1 MKHIRAAVL
10 LTTLVTSGAAV
21 VHLAQAQDVPT
32 RARDNGAVVAFAQA
46 HPTSTKYSFVRLD
59 GPARTAVLDEHARL
73 VAMFTDGARTAVLGG
88 QSRTFSDPQRTSAV
102 VTTSSWVRLAP
113 QPWKAGAEKEA
124 WFRPWL
130 DQELTDRSPDV
141 LAVATQY
148 VTFAHFADGA
158 DYSDFLGITVR
169 GVKPRKD
176 HFGDVD
182 SAGYVRL
189 VYGYRLGFPVG
200 DGGLPRTPQEMP
212 KAPLGAAIADNAVG
226 SPQTRFLAQ
235 PGDLLLF
242 STDGSKGAVDHVGI
256 YLGVDDAGQ
265 QRFIAS
271 RGTPDGPSFGD
282 SSGRSVL
289 DDDGPYAAGLW
300 GIRRL

>member
-1 MKHIRAAVL
+1 VKYIRLAVL
-10 LTTLVTSGAAV
+10 LSTVVASGAAV
-21 VHLAQAQDVPT
+21 VHLAQAQDIPA
-32 RARDNGAVVAFAQA
+32 RARDNSAIVAIGRA
-46 HPTSTKYSFVRLD
+46 HPVSTNYSFVRLD
-59 GPARTAVLDEHARL
+59 APARTAVLDENDRL
-73 VAMFTDGARTAVLGG
+73 VATFTDGARSAVLGG
-88 QSRTFSDPQRTSAV
+88 PGRTFADPRRTSAV
-102 VTTSSWVRLAP
+102 VTTTNWVRFAP
-113 QPWKAGAEKEA
+113 QAWTAGAENAA

-130 DQELTDRSPDV
+130 TQALADRSPDI

-148 VTFAHFADGA
+148 VTSAHYADDA
-158 DYSDFLGITVR
+158 DYNDFLGIPAK
-169 GVKPRKD
+169 GVKARKD
-176 HFGDVD
+176 RLGDVD
-182 SAGYVRL
+182 SAGYARL
-189 VYGYRLGFPVG
+189 VYGYRLGYPLG
-200 DGGLPRTPQEMP
+200 PGGIPRTPSQMQS
-212 KAPLGAAIADNAVG
+212 APLGAAIASNALG
-226 SPQTRFLAQ
+226 SPQTRFLVQ

-242 STDGSKGAVDHVGI
+242 STDGAKTAVDHVGI